1 MKRKPGFYSKNGG
14 ILAKKER
21 ILELKNTRINHEF

>member
-21 ILELKNTRINHEF
+21 ILELKKILE